1 LKTSY
6 ATIAAIT
13 TASLFAPT
21 AVFAAEEAVDDLSM
35 PSVEETKVSEV
46 SRMQRTALYTTI
58 ASHHNEEP
66 RNLDFTS
73 FNEVYESLLCA
84 CPGYT
89 NWVGRQLFCHLYA
102 A

>member
-1 LKTSY
+1 M
-6 ATIAAIT
+6 
-13 TASLFAPT
+13 
-21 AVFAAEEAVDDLSM
+21 FAAEDAVDDLSM

-46 SRMQRTALYTTI
+46 SRMQRTAAYTTI

-73 FNEVYESLLCA
+73 FIEVYESLLCA

-89 NWVGRQLFCHLYA
+89 NWVGGQLFCHLYA